1 MSSTSE
7 LTSMYRIER
16 EKPWI
21 NLSAIRIGLPPQTSK
36 AFESTECRSETG
48 RREHTEGKTRGCA
61 GKTSETGLG
70 GGFRNAMPRKRIH
83 VLTRMIVGICVH
95 LCACAGS
102 RRYSST
108 FSSMEMKKKEKKNR
122 ETVPEESKGVVLVAA
137 GVFTREWMTPRG
149 HQRTPTVGYAFV
161 DGGVLGMR
169 CRQTSDNRWK
179 RGGWFSR
186 GELTPKLGQQTS
198 EVPLTGATHLPKWG
212 TSGNDSSGMF
222 MECVRNNDAV
232 RHSLQL

>member
-1 MSSTSE
+1 M
-7 LTSMYRIER
+7 
-16 EKPWI
+16 
-21 NLSAIRIGLPPQTSK
+21 
-36 AFESTECRSETG
+36 
-48 RREHTEGKTRGCA
+48 
-61 GKTSETGLG
+61 
-70 GGFRNAMPRKRIH
+70 
-83 VLTRMIVGICVH
+83 
-95 LCACAGS
+95 
-102 RRYSST
+102 
-108 FSSMEMKKKEKKNR
+108 
-122 ETVPEESKGVVLVAA
+122 PEEGKGVVLVAA

-232 RHSLQL
+232 RHSLQLYLRIEMRYCNFGNCSFIVGDSVLLSMERNWERHRFECCNCFLKMSFTVFRTLCSG